1 MMYNSTTAYPVLV
14 FSLMCLFWT
23 ACSQN
28 ADVEQPVSIIPEP
41 VETELKDGSF
51 LLNNQ
56 TTIVADTSD
65 QDVKNVARQLHDQIE
80 SAIGY
85 PVELQ
90 DEESNGTGIANA
102 IIIKKE
108 NGSESA
114 DKKEGYHL
122 ADDQNAITIS
132 SGSGSGLF
140 YGMQTLLQLFP
151 AHIYQT
157 DYTLVPKD
165 TEWKIP
171 ALEIT
176 DYPRFSYRGLHLDVG
191 RHLFPVSFIKR
202 YIDIMAMHKMNRFH
216 WHLTEDQGWRIEIK
230 KYPKLTEIGA
240 WRDSTIVGHLRD
252 EPAIY
257 DGKRY
262 GGFYTQEEV
271 KEIVAYAKE
280 KYITIVPEIEMPGH
294 ASSALAAYPELGC
307 KPDFNYHVKTKWGI
321 SEDIY
326 CPSVQTF
333 SFLEDVLSE
342 VMELFPSIYIH
353 IGGDEAPKKQW
364 EESDLA
370 QQVIKREGLKDEH
383 ELQSYFITRMEKFL
397 NENGRQIIGW
407 DEILEGGLA
416 PNATVMS
423 WRGIEGGIKAAQ
435 QQHNVIMTPTSHLY
449 LDYYQANPETEPLTI
464 GGFTTLEKTYS
475 YELIPEELTREEAK
489 YIMGA
494 QANVWTEYIKS
505 PQKAWYMAYPRASAL
520 AEITW
525 TPKEKRNWNGFWK
538 RLQPHFNRLEI
549 LGIEAAE
556 HYRGEIPELSK

>member
-1 MMYNSTTAYPVLV
+1 MTRYIIQYHYFHLIIG
-14 FSLMCLFWT
+14 FLFLLT
-23 ACSQN
+23 SCTQKSEIAPTIS
-28 ADVEQPVSIIPEP
+28 VIPEP
-41 VETELKDGSF
+41 VASELKSGSF
-51 LLNNQ
+51 TLDR
-56 TTIVADTSD
+56 TTSIVADTTD
-65 QDVKNVARQLHDQIE
+65 WDIKNVAQQLRSHIE

-85 PVELQ
+85 PVAIKTDKVSGSE
-90 DEESNGTGIANA
+90 NA
-102 IIIKKE
+102 IVIRKKQIAALDGHE
-108 NGSESA
+108 SGYQLSVSGSEV
-114 DKKEGYHL
+114 D
-122 ADDQNAITIS
+122 ITAPT
-132 SGSGSGLF
+132 GDGLF
-140 YGMQTLLQLFP
+140 YGMHTLLQLLP
-151 AHIYQT
+151 AQIYQT
-157 DYTLVPKD
+157 DYTLVPQD
-165 TEWKIP
+165 TKWNIP
-171 ALEIT
+171 ALVIT
-176 DYPRFSYRGLHLDVG
+176 DYARFSYRGMHLDVG
-191 RHLFPVSFIKR
+191 RHFFPVAYIKR

-262 GGFYTQEEV
+262 GGFYTQKEV

-280 KYITIVPEIEMPGH
+280 RYITIVPEVEMPGH
-294 ASSALAAYPELGC
+294 ASASLAAYPELGC
-307 KPDFNYHVKTKWGI
+307 KPESNYRVKTKWGI

-326 CPSVQTF
+326 CPSEQTF
-333 SFLEDVLSE
+333 SFLEDVLTE
-342 VMELFPSIYIH
+342 VMALFPGEYIH

-364 EESDLA
+364 EESELA
-370 QQVIKREGLKDEH
+370 QEVIKREGLKNEH
-383 ELQSYFITRMEKFL
+383 ELQSYFITRIEKFL

-435 QQHNVIMTPTSHLY
+435 QQHDVIMTPTSHLY
-449 LDYYQANPETEPLTI
+449 LDYYQADPEAEPLTI

-475 YELIPEELTREEAK
+475 YEPIPEELTTEEAK

-525 TPKEKRNWNGFWK
+525 SPKEKRSWNGFWK
-538 RLQPHFNRLEI
+538 RLQPHFNRLEV
-549 LGIEAAE
+549 LGVKAAE
-556 HYRGEIPELSK
+556 HYRGVMPELKK